1 MAVTAVGVG
10 ASDLYKSRGL
20 AATRGKLEAA
30 LFEGEHEP
38 VSVSK
43 YVKTVDPTIT
53 VVNTPKKVDRMMEKE
68 FGGKW
73 KPFMKAVLKSTVEY
87 GDNAFA
93 YRGVKGDYV
102 IGAGE
107 MPKAVVDHE
116 IGHIQDFRDQGVH
129 MQGGPRLGK
138 YVKGYLD
145 HFSQVLSKKRYMGG
159 RFQAE
164 VEAWKRAPESK
175 HKKELEELGLG
186 TYEKSFHRNRG
197 TIALLGG
204 VPHFGVKSLLKKVRR

>member
-1 MAVTAVGVG
+1 
-10 ASDLYKSRGL
+10 
-20 AATRGKLEAA
+20 
-30 LFEGEHEP
+30 
-38 VSVSK
+38 
-43 YVKTVDPTIT
+43 IT
-53 VVNTPKKVDRMMEKE
+53 VVNTPKKVDQMMEKE

-73 KPFMKAVLKSTVEY
+73 KPFMKSVLKSTVEY

-102 IGAGE
+102 IGTGE

-116 IGHIQDFRDQGVH
+116 IGHIQDFRDKGIH

-186 TYEKSFHRNRG
+186 SYEQGFHRERA
-197 TIALLGG
+197 TAALLYG
-204 VPHFGVKSLLKKVRR
+204 VPHFVSVKSLLKKVRR